1 MTLIVTVTIRKTLKA
16 TARKRKIEINIVIV
30 RELGTLTET
39 MKLTEA
45 GTGRLVAKVTMTVK
59 M

>member
-39 MKLTEA
+39 MKLTET
-45 GTGRLVAKVTMTVK
+45 GTRRLVAKVTMTVT

>member
-16 TARKRKIEINIVIV
+16 TARKIEINIVIV

-39 MKLTEA
+39 MKLTET
-45 GTGRLVAKVTMTVK
+45 GTGRLVAKVTMTVT

>member
-16 TARKRKIEINIVIV
+16 TARKIEINIVIA

-39 MKLTEA
+39 MKLTEE
-45 GTGRLVAKVTMTVK
+45 GTGRLVAKVTMTVT

>member
-16 TARKRKIEINIVIV
+16 TARKRKINIVIA

-39 MKLTEA
+39 MKLTEE
-45 GTGRLVAKVTMTVK
+45 GTGRLAVKVTMTVT

>member
-1 MTLIVTVTIRKTLKA
+1 MTLIVTVTVRKTLKA
-16 TARKRKIEINIVIV
+16 TARKRKINIVIA

-39 MKLTEA
+39 MKLTET
-45 GTGRLVAKVTMTVK
+45 GTGRLVAKVTMTVT

>member
-1 MTLIVTVTIRKTLKA
+1 MTLIVTVTVRKTLKA
-16 TARKRKIEINIVIV
+16 TARKIEINIVIA

-39 MKLTEA
+39 MKLTEE
-45 GTGRLVAKVTMTVK
+45 GTGRLVAKVTMTVT

>member
-16 TARKRKIEINIVIV
+16 TTRKRKIEINIVIV

-39 MKLTEA
+39 MKLTET
-45 GTGRLVAKVTMTVK
+45 GTGRLVAKVTMTVT

>member
-1 MTLIVTVTIRKTLKA
+1 MTLIETVTIRKTLKA
-16 TARKRKIEINIVIV
+16 TARKRKINIVIA

-39 MKLTEA
+39 MKLTEE
-45 GTGRLVAKVTMTVK
+45 GTGRLVAKVTMTVT

>member
-16 TARKRKIEINIVIV
+16 TARKIEINIVIA

-39 MKLTEA
+39 MKLTETEQ
-45 GTGRLVAKVTMTVK
+45 GDW
-59 M
+59 